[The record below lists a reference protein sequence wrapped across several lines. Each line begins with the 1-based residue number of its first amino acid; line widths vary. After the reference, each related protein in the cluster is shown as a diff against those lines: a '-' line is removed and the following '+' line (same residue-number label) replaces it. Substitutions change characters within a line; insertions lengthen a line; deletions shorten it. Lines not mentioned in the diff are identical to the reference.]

1 MINVK
6 GFKILYY
13 QTPATLYSG
22 HEIVLERFE
31 WRDAEVFLGWEI
43 HRIIASASN
52 SGSWYHG
59 NSFQIKW
66 RVCVLFID
74 GWVY

>member
-1 MINVK
+1 MINIK

-31 WRDAEVFLGWEI
+31 
-43 HRIIASASN
+43 
-52 SGSWYHG
+52 
-59 NSFQIKW
+59 
-66 RVCVLFID
+66 
-74 GWVY
+74 